1 MPFDGSKGMFANG
14 LPSFVIMWVLFDV
27 VIVNVYCI
35 LVLASL
41 YDAFG
46 KFGALVF

>member
-1 MPFDGSKGMFANG
+1 MSFYAAKGMFAYC
-14 LPSFVIMWVLFDV
+14 LTLFIVMRVLFDV
-27 VIVNVYCI
+27 VIIGIHCI

-46 KFGALVF
+46 KFGALLF